1 MSRIR
6 SFGIAAALGL
16 SLTPILATAT
26 SAAPGPASV
35 SVLHGIPG
43 VPVDVYVN
51 DALTLT
57 NFLPKDTA
65 GPLALPAGTY
75 SIQVFSHIAA
85 PPATAAARVDAAV
98 ITKSVDVPA
107 DVNASVIA
115 NFDNT
120 GTPVLSVFVNNN
132 APTAAGK
139 ARVTVRHTAD
149 APTVDIQVN
158 GADAIPDL
166 VYGEEASAELAAGTY
181 DFAVQVSPDGPIA
194 IDIPGVT
201 LVAGQHLV
209 VYAIGQASP
218 PVTGGPMA
226 IGTLDVITQ
235 PFTVGQVAPVTT
247 LGPTTIA
254 PAPTTTRVPV
264 VNPAF
269 TG

>member
-1 MSRIR
+1 MSRLR
-6 SFGIAAALGL
+6 SLGIAAAVSLA
-16 SLTPILATAT
+16 LTPIVASVS
-26 SAAPGPASV
+26 SAAPGPAAV

-57 NFLPKDTA
+57 NFLPKATA
-65 GPLALPAGTY
+65 GPLELPAGAY
-75 SIQVFSHIAA
+75 AIKVFSHIDNPSAS
-85 PPATAAARVDAAV
+85 AAARADAAV

-132 APTAAGK
+132 SPTAAGK

-158 GADAIPDL
+158 GADALPNL
-166 VYGEEASAELAAGTY
+166 VYGAEASAELPAGSY

-218 PVTGGPMA
+218 PVPSNAAQA

-235 PFTVGQVAPVTT
+235 PFTVGQVAPSTT
-247 LGPTTIA
+247 FAPAT
-254 PAPTTTRVPV
+254 PAPTTRIPV